1 MQETTLEQMTG
12 NITNVAVNTARNNLN
27 HLYKQLEMELATQ
40 PLPIHG
46 AVLQMLQTAFQV
58 RQQATQLAMEEHK
71 YQVQRKQQE
80 EAEKAKAEAARPK
93 LAEVG
98 R

>member
-1 MQETTLEQMTG
+1 MQEATLEQMTG
-12 NITNVAVNTARNNLN
+12 NITNVAVSTARHNLN
-27 HLYKQLEMELATQ
+27 HLYEKLEKELASQ
-40 PLPIHG
+40 PVPIHG
-46 AVLQMLQTAFQV
+46 AVLNMLQTAFQV
-58 RQQATQLAMEEHK
+58 RQQTVQLAIEEHK

-80 EAEKAKAEAARPK
+80 EAEKAKAEAQRPK